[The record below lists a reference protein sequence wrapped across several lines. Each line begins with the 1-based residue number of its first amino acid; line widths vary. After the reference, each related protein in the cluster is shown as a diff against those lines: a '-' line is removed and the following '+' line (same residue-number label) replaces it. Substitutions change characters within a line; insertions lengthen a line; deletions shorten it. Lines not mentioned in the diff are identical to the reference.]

1 MATGLRVH
9 GAIIVRLT
17 EEESMDTAP
26 VHGDSG
32 AHEPTP
38 GQKSETSPQETVK
51 ELSERERLLLV
62 FERQWFR
69 YAGAKEQAIK
79 ETFDIS
85 ATRYYQL
92 LGELIERPEAMAFD
106 PMLVKRL
113 RRLRAARQRERAVRK
128 LGMDPDRTWK

>member
-38 GQKSETSPQETVK
+38 GQKTSK

>member
-1 MATGLRVH
+1 
-9 GAIIVRLT
+9 
-17 EEESMDTAP
+17 MDTAP

-38 GQKSETSPQETVK
+38 GQNPSATSTD
-51 ELSERERLLLV
+51 LSERERLLLI

-92 LGELIERPEAMAFD
+92 LGELVERPEAMAFD

-113 RRLRAARQRERAVRK
+113 RRLRAARQRERTARK
-128 LGMDPDRTWK
+128 LGMSPDGDRTWK

>member
-1 MATGLRVH
+1 
-9 GAIIVRLT
+9 
-17 EEESMDTAP
+17 MDTAP

-38 GQKSETSPQETVK
+38 GQKTSK
-51 ELSERERLLLV
+51 DLSERERLLLV

-92 LGELIERPEAMAFD
+92 LNGLLDNPAALEVE
-106 PMLVKRL
+106 PMLVARL
-113 RRLRAARQRERAVRK
+113 RRLRAARSRNRR
-128 LGMDPDRTWK
+128 R